1 MAVRERE
8 STPLYVP
15 AEFTNGVGAGSARP
29 RRARGWKVWAGMALG
44 SVLVAAWLAAGAFFV
59 GQGTRPSD
67 AQVKDRIAEAV
78 ARARVAADKRRARA
92 LDWQEAEL
100 NRRWRAQMRRNTKR
114 AYGDGRA
121 NGYRAGRSAGYAA
134 GAAAGR
140 AAGERLG
147 RKQGRR
153 QARRDAYDPPYGGGL
168 CDGSAFFC

>member
-1 MAVRERE
+1 MPVRERE

-15 AEFTNGVGAGSARP
+15 AEFTSGAGSRSAP
-29 RRARGWKVWAGMALG
+29 RTRQRGWRFWVGTTLGAAL
-44 SVLVAAWLAAGAFFV
+44 VVAWVAAAAFLV

-67 AQVKDRIAEAV
+67 AQVNDRIAERV
-78 ARARVAADKRRARA
+78 ARERAAAGKARTGALRRQDAA
-92 LDWQEAEL
+92 L

-140 AAGERLG
+140 SAGERAG
-147 RKQGRR
+147 RRQGRR
-153 QARRDAYDPPYGGGL
+153 QARREASGGTPCDAY
-168 CDGSAFFC
+168 AFFC